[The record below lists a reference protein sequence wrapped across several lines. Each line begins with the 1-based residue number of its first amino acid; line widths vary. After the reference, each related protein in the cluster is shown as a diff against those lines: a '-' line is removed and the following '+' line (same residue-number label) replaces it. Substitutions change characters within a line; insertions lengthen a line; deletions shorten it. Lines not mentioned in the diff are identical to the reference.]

1 MIEGNTDVIEAGM
14 SFEPEEQQVEIE
26 VVEVTETVQD
36 NKMIET
42 PPPDDS
48 INNKEDNRKRVRSP
62 KNLKRCGIPSKKSNL
77 IASIE
82 ASTV

>member
-1 MIEGNTDVIEAGM
+1 LNLKK
-14 SFEPEEQQVEIE
+14 QQVEIE

-42 PPPDDS
+42 PPPNDS

-77 IASIE
+77 KASIE

>member
-1 MIEGNTDVIEAGM
+1 MIEGNTGVIEAGM
-14 SFEPEEQQVEIE
+14 SFEPEEQQLVIE

-62 KNLKRCGIPSKKSNL
+62 KNLNN
-77 IASIE
+77 AAYSI
-82 ASTV
+82 